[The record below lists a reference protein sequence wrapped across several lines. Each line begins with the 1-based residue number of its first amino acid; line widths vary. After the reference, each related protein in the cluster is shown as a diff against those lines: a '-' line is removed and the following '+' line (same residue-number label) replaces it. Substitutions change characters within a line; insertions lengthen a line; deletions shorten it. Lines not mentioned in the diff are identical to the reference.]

1 MFFQLFENLLK
12 LHADKP
18 FVFILASRCAK
29 DDLRSLSKSRDY
41 LFQGIRAH
49 PGNVDL
55 YREAFLLE
63 FSLAKAKYE
72 ELLAESAKVK
82 KEEEG
87 EPKEPVNI
95 DTNKLRENITLV
107 YEAALAK
114 ADSAELMI
122 EFYHHVRRAPFT
134 EDMASTILTD
144 LQRVFPHKELTW
156 HTLAQTKFELL
167 ADPSNQEKFKKIIE
181 EGIEVYKKA
190 VEVLNTPEMWGM
202 YLNCVIDIHNDDSLE
217 LPYFRKNCLIMA
229 FMAAWSEK
237 QLTDQHFYIWSE
249 LKEDLDKQMKLLK
262 FGTKAFPTSI
272 FLWSTM
278 IMKRSHQRNE
288 KAAWD
293 MFKEALAHFRGERA
307 SLSLPLWKLMIN
319 LHVSSPK
326 KVETLFEEGI
336 KPNSG
341 VGTELKPLYVEWAA
355 LKYGVV
361 PRKLYH
367 RIARTRPFSQALHE
381 KMIQLENY
389 HVKPDRQEL
398 TKCYDLL
405 VQQFGSTNVQVWL
418 DYMQF
423 ENGSPNYQANIL
435 KLKERALETLKP
447 ELINQF
453 NSEMLF
459 FTISWFGSPK
469 TMNPMR
475 RNFRKSGGRGHKR
488 KVPINRTNCVN
499 SKPARYSCFI

>member
-1 MFFQLFENLLK
+1 MKNFFQLILGLQIAFDQIAMFFQ
-12 LHADKP
+12 
-18 FVFILASRCAK
+18 
-29 DDLRSLSKSRDY
+29 
-41 LFQGIRAH
+41 
-49 PGNVDL
+49 
-55 YREAFLLE
+55 
-63 FSLAKAKYE
+63 
-72 ELLAESAKVK
+72 
-82 KEEEG
+82 
-87 EPKEPVNI
+87 VNQ
-95 DTNKLRENITLV
+95 
-107 YEAALAK
+107 
-114 ADSAELMI
+114 S
-122 EFYHHVRRAPFT
+122 
-134 EDMASTILTD
+134 TD
-144 LQRVFPHKELTW
+144 LSNAQLNFRTIPNINLTIPDSQSV
-156 HTLAQTKFELL
+156 LY
-167 ADPSNQEKFKKIIE
+167 
-181 EGIEVYKKA
+181 VY
-190 VEVLNTPEMWGM
+190 
-202 YLNCVIDIHNDDSLE
+202 
-217 LPYFRKNCLIMA
+217 
-229 FMAAWSEK
+229 
-237 QLTDQHFYIWSE
+237 
-249 LKEDLDKQMKLLK
+249 
-262 FGTKAFPTSI
+262 
-272 FLWSTM
+272 
-278 IMKRSHQRNE
+278 RSHQRNE

-499 SKPARYSCFI
+499 SKRLCS